1 MKKSKWATFTVDY
14 KGKDEMKKTIEVNG
28 KTYEECSSLEFVRLK
43 NILFMETDGERT
55 YYKEKKEFKSWI
67 SGHDVIEH
75 SNGILEIGCTVVVV
89 EHIERLLKEYKEF
102 KNV

>member
-1 MKKSKWATFTVDY
+1 MKKSKWATFTVDH
-14 KGKDEMKKTIEVNG
+14 KEKDEMKKTIEVNG
-28 KTYEECSSLEFVRLK
+28 KTYEECTFDEYFKHTHTLK
-43 NILFMETDGERT
+43 IAGDTRE